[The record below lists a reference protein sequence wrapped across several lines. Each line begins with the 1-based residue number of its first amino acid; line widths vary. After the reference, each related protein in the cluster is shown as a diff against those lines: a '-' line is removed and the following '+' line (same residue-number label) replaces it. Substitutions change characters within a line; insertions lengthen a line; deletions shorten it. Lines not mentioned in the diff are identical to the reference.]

1 MKNKNSKPIVLLE
14 HPQMQVI
21 SWRLTALIMYP
32 EALGLTK
39 EK

>member
-1 MKNKNSKPIVLLE
+1 MKHKNSKPIVLLE
-14 HPQMQVI
+14 HPQMQVM
-21 SWRLTALIMYP
+21 SWLLSALITYP